1 MLQCMTDPED
11 VAEYLRDVKVEKL
24 YVNRLV
30 KWLKTFNQTHT
41 QSQSLLAVSPLL
53 VCVPVAFPRP
63 NISFMLR

>member
-24 YVNRLV
+24 YINRLV
-30 KWLKTFNQTHT
+30 KWLKTFDQTHT

-53 VCVPVAFPRP
+53 AWVPVEFPRP
-63 NISFMLR
+63 NIFFC